1 MADIG
6 YLAYYP
12 LLTTALLMMLRRRSP
27 GRDTLGLLDASI
39 LATGLGLV
47 VWVFLVIPNASDS
60 SEPLIGRLVAVGYPV
75 MDVVLLGVAMGFAM
89 RLVFAAIDIAGEVI
103 GFQMSLSFAT
113 AFDPQNGGQS
123 AVLQEF
129 LGLLATLTFLAL
141 NGHLMLIAALAQTFS
156 FLPVTATPLAAGGWG
171 ELARAGGY
179 VFAAGVLLALPLI
192 ATLLVTSIALGV
204 LTRAAPALNIFAVG
218 FPITL
223 TVGFTMLA
231 LSLEYLSPNF
241 QRLFMHGMETVDL
254 VLRGLVPATR

>member
-1 MADIG
+1 M
-6 YLAYYP
+6 LAF
-12 LLTTALLMMLRRRSP
+12 TTAELNAWLIAYLFPLTRV
-27 GRDTLGLLDASI
+27 LGLIAAAPVLNNKSVPARARI
-39 LATGLGLV
+39 GLGVVITVALV
-47 VWVFLVIPNASDS
+47 PALPPAHGIDPGSLVGLLVLAQQM
-60 SEPLIGRLVAVGYPV
+60 LI
-75 MDVVLLGVAMGFAM
+75 GVAMGFAM
-89 RLVFAAIDIAGEVI
+89 RLVFAAIDTAGEVI

-141 NGHLMLIAALAQTFS
+141 DGHLMLIAALSQSFS
-156 FLPVTATPLAAGGWG
+156 FLPVTAAPLAAAGWG

-223 TVGFTMLA
+223 TVGFAMLA

-241 QRLFMHGMETVDL
+241 QRLFMHGMETIDL
-254 VLRGLVPATR
+254 VLRGLAA